1 LVQGSTDRA
10 ERWVVSGAGSA
21 SVKHIC
27 GNVIKQGRFGHN
39 ASHFPL
45 KVAQGH

>member
-1 LVQGSTDRA
+1 VIHRSP
-10 ERWVVSGAGSA
+10 GALRPPTA